1 MDVSPYIPALCPE
14 GAQLPPSRSLQ
25 ELECLSLPPSF
36 DKIGSKLVIAAG
48 VGQRFLDP
56 AVLTVGV
63 VLLQAFLLGGFC
75 NPSCLYLGVLLGI
88 GLLPEYILPGASVVW
103 ARKWEEYNCAAHLS
117 TPGERLEVN
126 SCAFICD
133 RQCGHECEQI
143 FLIAMELLPEP
154 SSHQHRDGT
163 GPGSTPLFC
172 SEFLWVGTSIPG
184 ELVKTSLTWLL

>member
-75 NPSCLYLGVLLGI
+75 NPS
-88 GLLPEYILPGASVVW
+88 W
-103 ARKWEEYNCAAHLS
+103 
-117 TPGERLEVN
+117 LEVN